1 MSYVGKGLLHGSYIH
16 NSFSGDGSTVNF
28 TLSTSPG
35 SANALLVMVDNV
47 LQSPSAFSVSGTTLT
62 FTSAPSSGTN
72 NIRVWIMG
80 RELDIGKP
88 AAGTVGAT
96 EMENGRYGGIPRVV
110 LANRQTDGTSGGSVT
125 AATWVDA
132 NINSE
137 EVDSD
142 GLCST
147 PASNQFTLQAG
158 TWRVTGWVQGVR
170 IGSFAARL
178 YNVSDSV
185 EVCVGTSAFSSG
197 SSGNTETSRFNH
209 EFTLADAKTLKF
221 QIQGSVTNAN
231 GQGYDNSISG
241 VDELYHMLTFEK
253 VS

>member
-96 EMENGRYGGIPRVV
+96 EMENSR
-110 LANRQTDGTSGGSVT
+110 LAPSYAKLSYTLPDGTSGGST
-125 AATWVDA
+125 TTTTWTVYPLNTENTDA
-132 NINSE
+132 
-137 EVDSD
+137 D
-142 GLCST
+142 GIVSLS
-147 PASNQFTLQAG
+147 SNQFVLQAG
-158 TWRVTGWVQGVR
+158 TYKINAFATFFRSNVCQIRLRNITDGTTEIV
-170 IGSFAARL
+170 GSTTYVSTIDDSHSTSHLSDEIVIAA
-178 YNVSDSV
+178 
-185 EVCVGTSAFSSG
+185 
-197 SSGNTETSRFNH
+197 
-209 EFTLADAKTLKF
+209 AKTFEL
-221 QIQGSVTNAN
+221 QYWCNV
-231 GQGYDNSISG
+231 GQASIGLGTQAGTAGENEVYG
-241 VDELYHMLTFEK
+241 VLEIEK
-253 VS
+253 VV